1 MIYTFL
7 ATFLRNNW
15 KGILIIL
22 LLGLC
27 LATILRLISVSED
40 RDRQKG
46 NLYSALDKVK
56 YVENLNGSLSAQ
68 SETMNLRVTELR
80 QLYPE
85 LLREVKNMRIRQSQ
99 IEQVGQTVIRNETN
113 VQTLIRDS
121 VIYTVKDTIPVK
133 TFSYTDNW
141 YNVNGVCI
149 NDSINLNI
157 TYSDTLTQV
166 IYRGERIN
174 PKLWI
179 FSRRKIQQRASFTN
193 PNNKIVFQKFISIQK
208 RNKQL

>member
-7 ATFLRNNW
+7 ASFLKNNW
-15 KGILIIL
+15 KVVLIVL
-22 LLGLC
+22 LSGVC
-27 LATILRLISVSED
+27 LAIAFRLFSVSED

-56 YVENLNGSLSAQ
+56 YVENLNGTISAQ
-68 SETMNLRVTELR
+68 SETMNLRIAELK

-85 LLREVKNMRIRQSQ
+85 LLKEVKNMRIKQSQ

-133 TFSYTDNW
+133 TFSYADNW
-141 YNVNGVCI
+141 YNVNGVCME
-149 NDSINLNI
+149 DSINLNI
-157 TYSDTLTQV
+157 IYTDTLTQV